1 MVSTL
6 EVEGD
11 VDPNHIRNTWRTQVL
26 EAKVGNRLLYP
37 ELGWTIKTFM
47 GHPFWA
53 KSRIVEDRVR
63 FIPEGEL
70 YLNIY

>member
-6 EVEGD
+6 EVEGE
-11 VDPNHIRNTWRTQVL
+11 VDPNHIRETWRKQVL

-63 FIPEGEL
+63 FIPEGR
-70 YLNIY
+70 